1 MSLQSHRRDTRVN
14 KHPMT
19 ASTIQ
24 IRLLNAQHAVPLAW
38 APGPGRSPAL
48 QSLLA

>member
-1 MSLQSHRRDTRVN
+1 MSLQSHRGDTKVD

-19 ASTIQ
+19 AGTTQ
-24 IRLLNAQHAVPLAW
+24 IRLLNAVPLAW